1 MLKFDDR
8 DSTEPVTF
16 GSSVCL
22 KTSEGHFFSF
32 NVQGNMRVQPNQ
44 RYEEGSYSVAKLT
57 KWTIF
62 DARNASNRDKVTSFN
77 DICLRSPFSH
87 YLSVEQDQENL
98 ITANGLEITQATMF
112 NVVKANIPHLPDWL
126 FKRPNLNHNN
136 ITQQYENF
144 VEYPASY
151 RRSIEDRPKTLGSF
165 PVDIQETFLI
175 EDLLFAMTSIEGV
188 YIKR

>member
-32 NVQGNMRVQPNQ
+32 NVHGIMKVQPNQ
-44 RYEEGSYSVAKLT
+44 RYEESTYNVTKLT
-57 KWTIF
+57 KWTIM
-62 DARNASNRDKVTSFN
+62 DARNASSRDKVTSFN
-77 DICLRSPFSH
+77 EICLKSPFAH
-87 YLSVEQDQENL
+87 YLAVEEEQDNL
-98 ITANGLEITQATMF
+98 ISANGLEISNATLF
-112 NVVKANIPHLPDWL
+112 NIVKAGIPHLPDWL
-126 FKRPNLNHNN
+126 FKRPHMNHNN
-136 ITQQYENF
+136 ITQQYEKF
-144 VEYPASY
+144 LEYPQAG
-151 RRSIEDRPKTLGSF
+151 RRPIFDRPKNLGSF

-188 YIKR
+188 YI